1 MLFKLCYKTK
11 LEMWANAQ
19 RDVRPAECRWRPL
32 FNAAVWL
39 TPTTT
44 CRAVTMPRRESRL
57 NLVGCPKPT
66 KRSQSL
72 VGRSAPYIV
81 SICGGDSAA

>member
-1 MLFKLCYKTK
+1 MCGISRSGHYILIIIDLFSNTQAHIHIPQKQR

-19 RDVRPAECRWRPL
+19 RDGRSAEHRWRRL

-44 CRAVTMPRRESRL
+44 CRAVTLP
-57 NLVGCPKPT
+57 
-66 KRSQSL
+66 
-72 VGRSAPYIV
+72 
-81 SICGGDSAA
+81 

>member
-1 MLFKLCYKTK
+1 MRQTHTMTTKTK

-19 RDVRPAECRWRPL
+19 RDGRPAEHRWRPL

-44 CRAVTMPRRESRL
+44 CRAITLPKRE
-57 NLVGCPKPT
+57 T
-66 KRSQSL
+66 
-72 VGRSAPYIV
+72 SATN
-81 SICGGDSAA
+81 